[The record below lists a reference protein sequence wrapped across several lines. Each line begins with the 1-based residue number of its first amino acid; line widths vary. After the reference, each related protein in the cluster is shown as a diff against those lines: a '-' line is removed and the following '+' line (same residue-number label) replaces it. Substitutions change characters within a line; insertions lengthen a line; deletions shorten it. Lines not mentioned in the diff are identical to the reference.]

1 MRAFSGASWC
11 GEGSLSG
18 GDYPVVKGV
27 KGCSEDKTATTNGQ
41 QATVMSRR
49 LMDTAQWLDKDGK
62 QHRLG
67 LGKSGSSKVRTGEDV
82 VGK

>member
-1 MRAFSGASWC
+1 MRAFSGAPWC

-27 KGCSEDKTATTNGQ
+27 KGCSEDKTATTSGQ

-49 LMDTAQWLDKDGK
+49 LMDAAQWLDKRWKTAQAGI
-62 QHRLG
+62 
-67 LGKSGSSKVRTGEDV
+67 GEV
-82 VGK
+82 W